1 MILPIVAY
9 GHPTLRKVSEE
20 IDKDYP
26 DLKKFM
32 EDLWETMYE
41 TDGVGLAAP
50 QVNRNIRVFVID
62 ADVFK
67 DKYPEA
73 AGFKKAFI
81 NPTILERGGEDVY
94 HNEGCLS
101 VPAIHEDV
109 QRPQKI
115 RIRYTDEDWNEH
127 EEEYESIMA
136 RVIQHEYDHLE
147 GKLFVDHLPG
157 IRKMMLRNKL
167 NDIAKAKIAPPYR
180 MLFAPGKKIKL

>member
-9 GHPTLRKVSEE
+9 GHPTLRKKSVD
-20 IDKDYP
+20 IDKDMP
-26 DLKKFM
+26 DFKKFM

-62 ADVFK
+62 ADPFK
-67 DKYPEA
+67 EKYPES
-73 AGFKKAFI
+73 AGIQKAFI
-81 NPTILERGGEDVY
+81 NAQIIERSGEEVY

-101 VPAIHEDV
+101 VPAIHEDIL
-109 QRPQKI
+109 RESKI
-115 RIRYTDEDWNEH
+115 KIHYFDEEWNEH
-127 EEEYESIMA
+127 EEEFEGILA

-147 GKLFVDHLPG
+147 GVLFVDHLPG

-167 NDIAKAKIAPPYR
+167 NDIAKAKISPPYR
-180 MLFAPGKKIKL
+180 MIFAPSKNIKL